1 MFLGQHANDGNL
13 SARKFSD
20 MKWLNIE
27 LSSES
32 YERDE
37 KIQAI
42 LKEKSSISMKNVEG
56 YFAYKNEGHLILET

>member
-1 MFLGQHANDGNL
+1 
-13 SARKFSD
+13 